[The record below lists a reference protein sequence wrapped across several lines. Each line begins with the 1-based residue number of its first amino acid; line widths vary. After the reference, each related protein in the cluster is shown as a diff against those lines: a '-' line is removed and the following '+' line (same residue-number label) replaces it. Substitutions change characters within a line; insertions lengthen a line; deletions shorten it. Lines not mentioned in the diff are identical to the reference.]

1 MVTVLGAVFIT
12 SFCMG
17 FFLAEGYAT
26 EPVTLNED
34 PRPLAEVPPAG
45 ICLIG
50 GTKLVILA

>member
-12 SFCMG
+12 SFYMG